1 MRMNFWVPALLCAS
15 RTYGRGDN
23 ENKPAMPR
31 ITFGSALQ
39 RHVSVPPQVVDGASV
54 REALDNVFLN
64 FPLMRSYVLDDQ
76 SALRKHM
83 SIFIDGVAV
92 KDRKTLSDA
101 VQPQS
106 HVYVV
111 QALSG
116 G

>member
-1 MRMNFWVPALLCAS
+1 MRMNFWVPALLCVS
-15 RTYGRGDN
+15 RTCGRDDN
-23 ENKPAMPR
+23 ENKTAMPR
-31 ITFGSALQ
+31 VTFGSALQ
-39 RHVSVPPQVVDGASV
+39 RHVSVPPQEVAGASV
-54 REALDNVFLN
+54 REALDSVFQA
-64 FPLMRSYVLDDQ
+64 FPLTRSYVLDDQ

-83 SIFIDGVAV
+83 SIFIDGVAI